1 MSKTTILVEKSTRDN
16 LKALGKKGDS
26 YDDLISELL
35 RLRSGTLNDLK

>member
-26 YDDLISELL
+26 YDRLINELL
-35 RLRSGTLNDLK
+35 ALKEEGINQR